1 MSFISTAHAMGAQP
15 AGGDGNLLQSPL
27 MPLILIFV
35 VFYFLLIRP
44 RQKKAKEHKIM
55 LEGLKKGDA
64 VITAGGM
71 LGRIIDIQDD
81 VMLVDLGETKVR
93 MPRQYLTAAP
103 ERKQAAPAM
112 KKEPKKGRKEAA
124 RQEAAA
130 EAIEEAPAEARA
142 EAPEE
147 TAQPA
152 GEAAPAAE
160 ETQVVSGDDKD
171 KPAV

>member
-15 AGGDGNLLQSPL
+15 AGGDGNLLQSL
-27 MPLILIFV
+27 MPFVLIFA

-44 RQKKAKEHKIM
+44 QQKKAKEHKSM

-71 LGRIIDIQDD
+71 LGRIVDIQDD

-112 KKEPKKGRKEAA
+112 KKEPKKGRKEAPK
-124 RQEAAA
+124 QEAAA
-130 EAIEEAPAEARA
+130 GTIEEAPAEARA

-147 TAQPA
+147 AVQPVR
-152 GEAAPAAE
+152 EATPAADE
-160 ETQVVSGDDKD
+160 PHVVSGDDKD